1 MSNLNII
8 KVVTVKLLTMILI
21 ASCSTTQPIKSITN
35 HTVSQHT
42 DRGLLMVL
50 EAISFKEGQAN
61 LLPISEGQLM
71 EFTEMIKN
79 AGDKVVL
86 IEGYSDNIGDPNE
99 NLALS
104 KQRAEAVRNA
114 LIARGVKANRLIAE
128 GFGHSRPVASNRT
141 EEGRRKNRRV
151 EIVIINE
158 KAE

>member
-1 MSNLNII
+1 MNNLNII
-8 KVVTVKLLTMILI
+8 KIVTVELLIMILI
-21 ASCSTTQPIKSITN
+21 ASCSTAQPIKSIAN
-35 HTVSQHT
+35 HIVSQHT

-50 EAISFKEGQAN
+50 EAISFEEGQAN
-61 LLPISEGQLM
+61 LLPTSEKQLI
-71 EFTEMIKN
+71 EFTKIIQN

-99 NLALS
+99 NLDLS

-114 LIARGVKANRLIAE
+114 LIARGIKTNRLIAD